1 MDAHNTLTSVK
12 KHELEL
18 DEATCMLTTCIS
30 IIKGKEVI
38 FQTNCNSVH
47 MRHSNQLLA
56 ECEVISKRR
65 VRVCVCEESE
75 ITLLIVYYE
84 IDECYYVLTRVCD
97 SCVM

>member
-38 FQTNCNSVH
+38 FQTNCNKK
-47 MRHSNQLLA
+47 MILKQAN
-56 ECEVISKRR
+56 
-65 VRVCVCEESE
+65 
-75 ITLLIVYYE
+75 
-84 IDECYYVLTRVCD
+84 
-97 SCVM
+97 